1 MRSPR
6 YALFVLAVVAFGAT
20 HAASDE
26 ERPYWRTNLFKRVI
40 TDQKFL
46 VTKWWPQEIKDPLF
60 AGTLGAG
67 VALAIESG
75 SRDNRGQ
82 DFDWEIEIA
91 GGTSPGV
98 QHASHVFTRIGN
110 GAPIALV
117 LGITYFS
124 ARHAHD
130 DRLAE
135 ASSLAGEALL
145 DAGLWIEVL
154 KAASARVR
162 PSNVGAGEF
171 FQYGA
176 KGNGSFPSG
185 HAMGS
190 FAVAAAF
197 AGAYEDKKWVPWLS
211 FGLASLVSASR
222 LALGRHFPAD
232 VVVGAVLGTSI
243 GHGVVARSREESP
256 SHRFKGSIGP
266 VSGPEGRGVGLA
278 WSYSW

>member
-1 MRSPR
+1 MRNPR
-6 YALFVLAVVAFGAT
+6 RCVFALLITAVTAA
-20 HAASDE
+20 HAGEDPD
-26 ERPYWRTNLFKRVI
+26 RPYWRTNLFKRVI

-67 VALAIESG
+67 LALAIESG
-75 SRDNRGQ
+75 SRDRRGQ
-82 DFDWEIEIA
+82 DMDWETEISTGA
-91 GGTSPGV
+91 SPGV
-98 QHASHVFTRIGN
+98 QHVSHVFTRAGN

-124 ARHAHD
+124 ARRAHD

-135 ASSLAGEALL
+135 ASSLAGESLL
-145 DAGLWIEVL
+145 DAGIWIEVL

-162 PSNVGAGEF
+162 PSNPGAGEF

-211 FGLASLVSASR
+211 FGLATAVSASR

-232 VVVGAVLGTSI
+232 VIVGAVLGTSI

-256 SHRFKGSIGP
+256 GHRFRGTIGP
-266 VSGPEGRGVGLA
+266 VTGPGGRGMGLG

>member
-1 MRSPR
+1 MRILR
-6 YALFVLAVVAFGAT
+6 YAVFTVAVAAFGLA
-20 HAASDE
+20 HAEGHDD
-26 ERPYWRTNLFKRVI
+26 RPYWRTNLFKRVV

-46 VTKWWPQEIKDPLF
+46 VTRWWPEQIKDPLF
-60 AGTLGAG
+60 ASTLGAG

-75 SRDNRGQ
+75 SPSHRGQ
-82 DFDWEIEIA
+82 DLDWETDIA
-91 GGTSPGV
+91 RGASPAV
-98 QHASHVFTRIGN
+98 QNASHVLTRIGN
-110 GAPIALV
+110 GAPIAAL

-124 ARHAHD
+124 ARRAHD

-145 DAGLWIEVL
+145 DAGIWIEVL
-154 KAASARVR
+154 RAATARVR
-162 PSNVGAGEF
+162 PSNAGAGAF
-171 FQYGA
+171 FQYGSRE
-176 KGNGSFPSG
+176 NGSFPSG

-197 AGAYEDKKWVPWLS
+197 AGAYGDKKWVPWLS
-211 FGLASLVSASR
+211 FGLASLVGASR
-222 LALGRHFPAD
+222 VALGRHFPAD

-256 SHRFKGSIGP
+256 SRRFRGTLVP
-266 VSGPEGRGVGLA
+266 VTGPEGRGMGLA